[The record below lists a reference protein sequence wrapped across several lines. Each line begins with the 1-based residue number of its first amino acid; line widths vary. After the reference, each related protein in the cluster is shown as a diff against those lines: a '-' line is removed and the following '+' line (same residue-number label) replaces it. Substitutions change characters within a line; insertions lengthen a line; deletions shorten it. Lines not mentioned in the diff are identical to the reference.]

1 MPLRSPVHQR
11 PGLHSSRRP
20 PNLRADDVDTD
31 AVTAATPEVRGT
43 ESGTIDK
50 ENGTAICRTI
60 AHRVARNEKTRGK
73 PGFFAAKCVDVRL
86 VAKQP
91 STP

>member
-20 PNLRADDVDTD
+20 PNLRADDDDTD

-50 ENGTAICRTI
+50 ENGTATCRTI
-60 AHRVARNEKTRGK
+60 ANRVTRKEKSLGK
-73 PGFFAAKCVDVRL
+73 PGFSAAEYV
-86 VAKQP
+86 
-91 STP
+91 